1 MEKKNKPAIRFK
13 GFVEDWENE
22 KLFHLASFSKGN
34 GYSKSDLTD
43 TGHPILLYGSLYT
56 NYRTTIKNVETY
68 VNAKSEN
75 VLSKG
80 GEVVVPASGETQ
92 EDIVRA
98 SVIEMENIIL
108 GGDLNV
114 IIPNNELDATFLA
127 LTISNGNVYKE
138 LVKKAQGKSVVHIR
152 NSDLQEALIP
162 YPNKTEQQK
171 IGNFFENIDQL
182 ITQHQEKQSKLQAL
196 KKAMLSKMF
205 PKQGQTVPEIR
216 FKGFEG
222 DWVEKNVG
230 IICSTTIGVFVIKT
244 KQNDLSPY
252 PVYNG
257 GISYTGFYDEY
268 NNEPNKIVISARGA
282 NAGFVNI
289 VKTKYWA
296 GNSCYSVDVL
306 DKESFD
312 IDFLFYYIKENQSR
326 FLENQQAANIPS
338 VSKSDV
344 ERFLI
349 FHPTKSEQTVIA
361 KYLLSL
367 DNLISNHQTQMTKLQ
382 NIKKALLA
390 KMFV

>member
-13 GFVEDWENE
+13 GFEEDWKEDTILNVSPLQRSFDLPKAKMKDGIFPVVMSNGINDFHNE
-22 KLFHLASFSKGN
+22 YKAFGPGVVTGRSGTIGNVHFVNSNFWPHNTSLWVTDFKGN
-34 GYSKSDLTD
+34 YQLFIYN
-43 TGHPILLYGSLYT
+43 ILSNL
-56 NYRTTIKNVETY
+56 N
-68 VNAKSEN
+68 
-75 VLSKG
+75 LSKFG
-80 GEVVVPASGETQ
+80 TGSGVPT
-92 EDIVRA
+92 
-98 SVIEMENIIL
+98 
-108 GGDLNV
+108 LNR
-114 IIPNNELDATFLA
+114 ND
-127 LTISNGNVYKE
+127 
-138 LVKKAQGKSVVHIR
+138 VH
-152 NSDLQEALIP
+152 
-162 YPNKTEQQK
+162 QQK
-171 IGNFFENIDQL
+171 VCIPKYEEQINIANFFENIDQL
-182 ITQHQEKQSKLQAL
+182 ITQHQQKHSKLLAL

>member
-1 MEKKNKPAIRFK
+1 MEKKNKPVIRFK
-13 GFVEDWENE
+13 GFEEDWCDLQVSDLGEIVTGSTPTTSDKSNYNGTRLFVSPADIQNE
-22 KLFHLASFSKGN
+22 RYVSKTLTTLSEKGFKSGRILKSGSTLFVSIGSTIGKVGQVKTEVTSNQQINAIVPFDSINSDFVFSLMESISTRIRKLAATQAVPIINKTSFS
-34 GYSKSDLTD
+34 L
-43 TGHPILLYGSLYT
+43 
-56 NYRTTIKNVETY
+56 V
-68 VNAKSEN
+68 
-75 VLSKG
+75 
-80 GEVVVPASGETQ
+80 
-92 EDIVRA
+92 DIC
-98 SVIEMENIIL
+98 
-108 GGDLNV
+108 
-114 IIPNNELDATFLA
+114 IP
-127 LTISNGNVYKE
+127 
-138 LVKKAQGKSVVHIR
+138 Q
-152 NSDLQEALIP
+152 
-162 YPNKTEQQK
+162 KTEQQK
-171 IGNFFENIDQL
+171 IGNFFENIDKL
-182 ITQHQEKQSKLQAL
+182 ITQHQQKHSKLQAL
-196 KKAMLSKMF
+196 KKAMLGKMF